1 MSQSEEIRA
10 TLVYHRRNR
19 TQTELAESFGVC
31 QSSICRAISR
41 WTPRIAEAL
50 EDFIP
55 TVEDLDPSH
64 TLIVDGTLVTCW
76 NWKNQPAL
84 YSGKHHHTGLNLQV
98 ACDLTGR
105 LAWVSDPTPG
115 ATHDTKALRLTG
127 LLEHFPNTP
136 PVADKGYTGLG
147 MITPE
152 RKPVHGELTE
162 NQKQYN
168 RTINKLR
175 APVERA
181 IPQPQNLANTPHR
194 LPQTHPH
201 LPTNH
206 HNSHRTR
213 ILQKQFCITLR
224 DRRGRCAGEG
234 PRGC

>member
-1 MSQSEEIRA
+1 
-10 TLVYHRRNR
+10 
-19 TQTELAESFGVC
+19 
-31 QSSICRAISR
+31 
-41 WTPRIAEAL
+41 
-50 EDFIP
+50 
-55 TVEDLDPSH
+55 
-64 TLIVDGTLVTCW
+64 
-76 NWKNQPAL
+76 
-84 YSGKHHHTGLNLQV
+84 
-98 ACDLTGR
+98 TGR

-181 IPQPQNLANTPHR
+181 IANLKTWRILHTGYRRPIHTF
-194 LPQTHPH
+194 PQTITTVIA
-201 LPTNH
+201 LEFYK
-206 HNSHRTR
+206 NS
-213 ILQKQFCITLR
+213 F
-224 DRRGRCAGEG
+224 A
-234 PRGC
+234 